1 MTDELHRLAIENLEF
16 FRKLP
21 VESGSKFYECFSS
34 LIRNV
39 ELILP
44 VIKKVEKIA
53 VDYDFDDITPGNGFH
68 SFVDV
73 SLVAARKVTEICKN
87 IQGSREKFYFRQ
99 SHYEKYVV
107 KYSEGSKK
115 DCQPTVFWIF

>member
-1 MTDELHRLAIENLEF
+1 MTDELHRLATENLEY

-21 VESGSKFYECFSS
+21 VESGSKFYEGFSS

-68 SFVDV
+68 SFADV
-73 SLVAARKVTEICKN
+73 CLIAARKAAEICKN
-87 IQGSREKFYFRQ
+87 IRGSREKFYFRQ
-99 SHYEKYVV
+99 SHYEKYVE
-107 KYSEGSKK
+107 K
-115 DCQPTVFWIF
+115 